1 MSTRELEAQQQQQ
14 TLSDEVFRNFID
26 SIDNEITKRSYR
38 YSINYFMNFL
48 RISRYEDLISLSSDT
63 KKLEGFI
70 RDYITYMRQDRKLS
84 SATVSVRIA
93 AISHFYEMNDVIINW
108 RELKKFKGRHRNITE
123 DRPYTRD
130 EIKKLVDVAPLRDK
144 AIILLMASSGVRR
157 GAIPFLRVRDI
168 TRIDEYKQYK
178 INVYKKEQESYIT
191 YCTPECT
198 KFIEQYMKWRERLG
212 EKITPNTPL
221 FRTEFDPV
229 LQLNRPQ
236 AIGVEG
242 IAGAIKRL
250 INDTAARIS
259 TGGRTEIM
267 QTHGFRKFFK
277 TTCIN
282 AGMNPLYSEY
292 VMGHRSGLTKSYFK
306 PTDQELLE
314 GNDKALVMWPQLTI

>member
-1 MSTRELEAQQQQQ
+1 
-14 TLSDEVFRNFID
+14 
-26 SIDNEITKRSYR
+26 
-38 YSINYFMNFL
+38 
-48 RISRYEDLISLSSDT
+48 
-63 KKLEGFI
+63 
-70 RDYITYMRQDRKLS
+70 MRQDRRLS
-84 SATVSVRIA
+84 PATVSVRIA
-93 AISHFYEMNDVIINW
+93 AISHFYEMNDVVINW
-108 RELKKFKGRHRNITE
+108 RKLKKFKGRHRNIIE

-144 AIILLMASSGVRR
+144 AIILLMASSGMRK
-157 GAIPFLRVRDI
+157 GAIPYLRMRDI
-168 TRIDEYKQYK
+168 TKIDKYQLYK

-191 YCTPECT
+191 YCTPECVR
-198 KFIEQYMKWRERLG
+198 FIDQYIKWRERLG
-212 EKITPNTPL
+212 EKMTPNTPL
-221 FRTEFDPV
+221 FRTEFDPI
-229 LQLNRPQ
+229 LQLNRAQ

-242 IAGAIKRL
+242 IAGAIRRL
-250 INDTAARIS
+250 INDTAVRIS

-314 GNDKALVMWPQLTI
+314 GNEKALGYVAAINDLTINEEHRLTEKVNELQLKNDQIMELERRHKKDLETVQNQMAQMMAMIRQEPRLAKIKAEALLNKKVKIK

>member
-1 MSTRELEAQQQQQ
+1 
-14 TLSDEVFRNFID
+14 
-26 SIDNEITKRSYR
+26 
-38 YSINYFMNFL
+38 
-48 RISRYEDLISLSSDT
+48 
-63 KKLEGFI
+63 
-70 RDYITYMRQDRKLS
+70 MRQDRKLS

>member
-259 TGGRTEIM
+259 TGG
-267 QTHGFRKFFK
+267 
-277 TTCIN
+277 
-282 AGMNPLYSEY
+282 
-292 VMGHRSGLTKSYFK
+292 
-306 PTDQELLE
+306 
-314 GNDKALVMWPQLTI
+314 